1 MAKQKFIVYSQ
12 YVIYKE
18 NVVNAYSKAQAAD
31 IIMCRH
37 KAKDF
42 QEPEINSV
50 MTVAEEVVL
59 MAGRRRAI

>member
-42 QEPEINSV
+42 QEPEINAVYDCS
-50 MTVAEEVVL
+50 
-59 MAGRRRAI
+59 